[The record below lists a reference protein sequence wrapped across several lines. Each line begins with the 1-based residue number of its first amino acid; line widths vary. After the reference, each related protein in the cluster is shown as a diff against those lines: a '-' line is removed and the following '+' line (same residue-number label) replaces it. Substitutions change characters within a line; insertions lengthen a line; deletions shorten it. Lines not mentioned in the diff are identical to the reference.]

1 MTSNILLTITDEKEY
16 AQAFVIIEAIKNK
29 GIKMNAILMLLIII
43 VIIYLLIK
51 EKMTEVF
58 KTFLLLF

>member
-1 MTSNILLTITDEKEY
+1 
-16 AQAFVIIEAIKNK
+16 
-29 GIKMNAILMLLIII
+29 MNTILMLLIIA

-58 KTFLLLF
+58 KTFFIAIISSYFSKKLCL